1 MDVTTFGQ
9 MDNIRS
15 FGYYTVGVDSDVVVD
30 NVCDAIELTLKPPTE
45 QKLLKTSYSPDEL
58 RDLKIRIV
66 LIAGSKA
73 QKKDVDHFLDVRM

>member
-15 FGYYTVGVDSDVVVD
+15 FGYYTVGVDSDIVID
-30 NVCDAIELTLKPPTE
+30 VCDVIQLTLKPPTE
-45 QKLLKTSYSPDEL
+45 QKLLKTSYSLDEL

-66 LIAGSKA
+66 LIAGNKT